1 MIKTVNVF
9 INHIDN
15 KLFVGKLALKNRKI
29 YFEYDLDLLLRR
41 YNVKNFIG
49 LYSLDGNQID
59 SMMTC
64 SKDTAKI
71 MLSMGLNHLG
81 KGD

>member
-1 MIKTVNVF
+1 MEDSLEEEFSCVVAEE
-9 INHIDN
+9 DD
-15 KLFVGKLALKNRKI
+15 
-29 YFEYDLDLLLRR
+29 FEYDLDLLLRR
-41 YNVKNFIG
+41 YNVNKFIG

-64 SKDTAKI
+64 ERDVAKI

>member
-1 MIKTVNVF
+1 MGEDLEEEFSCVVAEE
-9 INHIDN
+9 DD
-15 KLFVGKLALKNRKI
+15 
-29 YFEYDLDLLLRR
+29 FEYDLDLLLRR
-41 YNVKNFIG
+41 YNVNQFIG

-64 SKDTAKI
+64 SKTTAKV

>member
-1 MIKTVNVF
+1 MGEDLEEEFSCVVVEE
-9 INHIDN
+9 DD
-15 KLFVGKLALKNRKI
+15 
-29 YFEYDLDLLLRR
+29 FEYDLDLLLRR

-64 SKDTAKI
+64 SKATAKI
-71 MLSMGLNHLG
+71 MLSMGLSHLG

>member
-1 MIKTVNVF
+1 ME
-9 INHIDN
+9 DN
-15 KLFVGKLALKNRKI
+15 LEEEFSCVVVEEDD
-29 YFEYDLDLLLRR
+29 FEYDLDLLLRR
-41 YNVKNFIG
+41 YNVENFIG

-64 SKDTAKI
+64 DRNTAKS

>member
-1 MIKTVNVF
+1 MGEDLEEEFSCVVAEE
-9 INHIDN
+9 DD
-15 KLFVGKLALKNRKI
+15 
-29 YFEYDLDLLLRR
+29 FEYDLDLLLRR
-41 YNVKNFIG
+41 YNVNNFIG

-64 SKDTAKI
+64 SKDIAKI
-71 MLSMGLNHLG
+71 MLSMGLNYLG

>member
-1 MIKTVNVF
+1 MGEDLEEEFSCVVGEE
-9 INHIDN
+9 DN
-15 KLFVGKLALKNRKI
+15 
-29 YFEYDLDLLLRR
+29 FEDCLDTLLRR
-41 YNVKNFIG
+41 FNVKKFIG
-49 LYSLDGNQID
+49 LYSLDGYKLD

-64 SKDTAKI
+64 SKDTAKS

>member
-1 MIKTVNVF
+1 MEEDLEEEFSCVVAEE
-9 INHIDN
+9 DD
-15 KLFVGKLALKNRKI
+15 
-29 YFEYDLDLLLRR
+29 FEYDLDLLLRR

-64 SKDTAKI
+64 NKNTARI
-71 MLSMGLNHLG
+71 MLIMGLNHLG

>member
-1 MIKTVNVF
+1 MGEDLEEEFSCIVAEE
-9 INHIDN
+9 DD
-15 KLFVGKLALKNRKI
+15 
-29 YFEYDLDLLLRR
+29 FEYDLDLLLRR
-41 YNVKNFIG
+41 YNVNQFIG

-59 SMMTC
+59 SMLTC
-64 SKDTAKI
+64 DRNTAKI

>member
-1 MIKTVNVF
+1 ME
-9 INHIDN
+9 DN
-15 KLFVGKLALKNRKI
+15 LEEEFSCVVAEEDD
-29 YFEYDLDLLLRR
+29 FEYDLDLLLRR
-41 YNVKNFIG
+41 YNVNNFIG

-64 SKDTAKI
+64 SKDIAKI

>member
-1 MIKTVNVF
+1 MGEDLEEEFSCVVAEE
-9 INHIDN
+9 DD
-15 KLFVGKLALKNRKI
+15 
-29 YFEYDLDLLLRR
+29 FEYDLDLLLRR
-41 YNVKNFIG
+41 YNVNQFIG

-64 SKDTAKI
+64 SKTTAKI

>member
-1 MIKTVNVF
+1 MGEDLEEEFSCIVVEE
-9 INHIDN
+9 DD
-15 KLFVGKLALKNRKI
+15 
-29 YFEYDLDLLLRR
+29 FEYDLDLLLRR
-41 YNVKNFIG
+41 YNVNNFIG
-49 LYSLDGNQID
+49 VYSLDGNQID

-64 SKDTAKI
+64 NKNTAKI

>member
-1 MIKTVNVF
+1 MGEDLEEEFSCVVAEEE
-9 INHIDN
+9 D
-15 KLFVGKLALKNRKI
+15 
-29 YFEYDLDLLLRR
+29 FEYDLDLLLRR

-49 LYSLDGNQID
+49 LYSLDGNKVD

-64 SKDTAKI
+64 SKATAKV
-71 MLSMGLNHLG
+71 MLSMGLNHLS

>member
-1 MIKTVNVF
+1 ME
-9 INHIDN
+9 DN
-15 KLFVGKLALKNRKI
+15 LEDEFSCVVAEEDD
-29 YFEYDLDLLLRR
+29 FEYDLDLLLRR

-64 SKDTAKI
+64 SKDIAKI

>member
-1 MIKTVNVF
+1 MGEDLEEEFSCVVAEG
-9 INHIDN
+9 DD
-15 KLFVGKLALKNRKI
+15 
-29 YFEYDLDLLLRR
+29 FEYDLDFILRR
-41 YNVKNFIG
+41 YNMKNFIG

-64 SKDTAKI
+64 SKDTAKF

>member
-1 MIKTVNVF
+1 MGEDLEEEFSCVVAEE
-9 INHIDN
+9 DD
-15 KLFVGKLALKNRKI
+15 
-29 YFEYDLDLLLRR
+29 FEYDLDLLLRR
-41 YNVKNFIG
+41 YNVNQFIG

-64 SKDTAKI
+64 DRNTAKI

>member
-1 MIKTVNVF
+1 MGEDLEEEFSCIVAEE
-9 INHIDN
+9 DD
-15 KLFVGKLALKNRKI
+15 
-29 YFEYDLDLLLRR
+29 FEYDLDLLLRR

-64 SKDTAKI
+64 ERDVAKI

-81 KGD
+81 KGEISAR

>member
-1 MIKTVNVF
+1 MGEDLEEEFSYIVAEE
-9 INHIDN
+9 DD
-15 KLFVGKLALKNRKI
+15 
-29 YFEYDLDLLLRR
+29 FEYDLDLLLRR

-49 LYSLDGNQID
+49 VYSLDGNQID

-71 MLSMGLNHLG
+71 MLGMGLNHLG

>member
-1 MIKTVNVF
+1 MGEDLEEEFSCVVAEE
-9 INHIDN
+9 DD
-15 KLFVGKLALKNRKI
+15 
-29 YFEYDLDLLLRR
+29 FEYDLDLLLRR

-71 MLSMGLNHLG
+71 MLSMGLKHLS

>member
-1 MIKTVNVF
+1 ME
-9 INHIDN
+9 DN
-15 KLFVGKLALKNRKI
+15 LEEEFSCVVAEEDD
-29 YFEYDLDLLLRR
+29 FEYDLDLLLRR

-64 SKDTAKI
+64 SKDIAKI

>member
-1 MIKTVNVF
+1 ME
-9 INHIDN
+9 DN
-15 KLFVGKLALKNRKI
+15 LEEEFSCVVAEEDD
-29 YFEYDLDLLLRR
+29 FEYDLDLLLQR
-41 YNVKNFIG
+41 YNMKNFIG
-49 LYSLDGNQID
+49 LYSLDGNQIN

-64 SKDTAKI
+64 SKDIAKI

>member
-1 MIKTVNVF
+1 MGEDLEEEFSCVVAEE
-9 INHIDN
+9 DD
-15 KLFVGKLALKNRKI
+15 
-29 YFEYDLDLLLRR
+29 FEYDLDLLLRR
-41 YNVKNFIG
+41 YNVENFIG

-64 SKDTAKI
+64 NKNTAKI
-71 MLSMGLNHLG
+71 MLSMGLNHLS

>member
-1 MIKTVNVF
+1 MGEDLEEEFSCVVVEE
-9 INHIDN
+9 DD
-15 KLFVGKLALKNRKI
+15 
-29 YFEYDLDLLLRR
+29 FEYDLDLLLRR
-41 YNVKNFIG
+41 YNMKNFIG

-64 SKDTAKI
+64 DRNTAKI

>member
-1 MIKTVNVF
+1 MGEDLEEEFSCVVAEE
-9 INHIDN
+9 DD
-15 KLFVGKLALKNRKI
+15 
-29 YFEYDLDLLLRR
+29 FEYDLDLLLRR
-41 YNVKNFIG
+41 YNMKNFIG

-71 MLSMGLNHLG
+71 MLSIGLNHLS
-81 KGD
+81 KGN

>member
-1 MIKTVNVF
+1 MGEDLEEEFSCIVAEEDDF
-9 INHIDN
+9 EYD
-15 KLFVGKLALKNRKI
+15 
-29 YFEYDLDLLLRR
+29 FEYDLDLLLRR

-64 SKDTAKI
+64 SKATAKI

>member
-1 MIKTVNVF
+1 MGEDLEEEFSCIVAEE
-9 INHIDN
+9 DD
-15 KLFVGKLALKNRKI
+15 
-29 YFEYDLDLLLRR
+29 FEYDLDLLLRR
-41 YNVKNFIG
+41 YNVNQFIG

-64 SKDTAKI
+64 SKATAKI
-71 MLSMGLNHLG
+71 MLSMGLKHLG

>member
-1 MIKTVNVF
+1 ME
-9 INHIDN
+9 DN
-15 KLFVGKLALKNRKI
+15 LEEEFSCIVAEEDD
-29 YFEYDLDLLLRR
+29 FEYDLDLLLRR

-49 LYSLDGNQID
+49 LYSLDGNQII

-64 SKDTAKI
+64 SKDIAKI

>member
-1 MIKTVNVF
+1 MGEDLEEEFSCVVA
-9 INHIDN
+9 DEDD
-15 KLFVGKLALKNRKI
+15 
-29 YFEYDLDLLLRR
+29 FEYDLDLLLRR

-64 SKDTAKI
+64 SKDTAEI

>member
-1 MIKTVNVF
+1 MGEDLEDEFSCVVAEE
-9 INHIDN
+9 DD
-15 KLFVGKLALKNRKI
+15 
-29 YFEYDLDLLLRR
+29 FEYDLDLLLRR

-64 SKDTAKI
+64 ERDVAKI

>member
-1 MIKTVNVF
+1 MEEDLEEEFSCIVTEEE
-9 INHIDN
+9 D
-15 KLFVGKLALKNRKI
+15 
-29 YFEYDLDLLLRR
+29 FEYDLDLLLRR

-49 LYSLDGNQID
+49 IYSLDGNQID

-64 SKDTAKI
+64 SKDIAKI

>member
-1 MIKTVNVF
+1 MGEDLEEEFSCMVAEE
-9 INHIDN
+9 DD
-15 KLFVGKLALKNRKI
+15 
-29 YFEYDLDLLLRR
+29 FEYDLDLLLRR
-41 YNVKNFIG
+41 YNVNQFIG

-64 SKDTAKI
+64 SKATAKI

>member
-1 MIKTVNVF
+1 MGEDLEEEFSCVVAEE
-9 INHIDN
+9 DD
-15 KLFVGKLALKNRKI
+15 
-29 YFEYDLDLLLRR
+29 FEYDLDLLLRR

-49 LYSLDGNQID
+49 LYSLDGNQVD

-64 SKDTAKI
+64 ERDVAKI

>member
-1 MIKTVNVF
+1 ME
-9 INHIDN
+9 DN
-15 KLFVGKLALKNRKI
+15 LEEEFSCVVAEEED
-29 YFEYDLDLLLRR
+29 FEYDLDLLLRR

-49 LYSLDGNQID
+49 LYSLDGTQID
-59 SMMTC
+59 SMTTC

-71 MLSMGLNHLG
+71 MLSMGLNHLS

>member
-1 MIKTVNVF
+1 MGEDLEEEFSCIVAEE
-9 INHIDN
+9 DD
-15 KLFVGKLALKNRKI
+15 
-29 YFEYDLDLLLRR
+29 FEYDLDLLLRR

-49 LYSLDGNQID
+49 LYSLDGSQID

-64 SKDTAKI
+64 DRHIATI
-71 MLSMGLNHLG
+71 MLSMGLNHLS